1 MEQEGWDPE
10 PEVQEPTPMS
20 DEPIIDLEADND
32 PNDLGLLDPNAPDEM
47 LNDEESLDE
56 VPPDGKYAD

>member
-1 MEQEGWDPE
+1 MEQEDWDPE

-47 LNDEESLDE
+47 L
-56 VPPDGKYAD
+56 DGP